1 MRRRE
6 ARKSPFSSTVSKK
19 AFKSAVNEDA
29 FKRVVESKPSP
40 EEVVEYIRER
50 RKRIG
55 CGEAEP
61 GELAEASL
69 EEEFEEAGEK

>member
-6 ARKSPFSSTVSKK
+6 ARKSPFSSTVSEKV
-19 AFKSAVNEDA
+19 FKSVIDENA

-61 GELAEASL
+61 GELAEAGL
-69 EEEFEEAGEK
+69 EEEFEEAEEK